1 MVHLRA
7 RIKYHIMESNSIKI
21 KDKVFSPYIRKEELN
36 RIIDQVADRI
46 NADYQGKEPLFLV
59 VLNGAMIFAADLFKR
74 ITVPCTISTIRVSSY
89 CGMSSTGEVK
99 ELAGLTENI
108 TGRDVIIVED
118 IVDTG
123 ITMGHLLKKLR
134 AHQPASLKLCS
145 LLFKP
150 EKFTGDYPIDYLGR
164 AIPNEFVVGY
174 GFDYDEFGR
183 NYPEIYSIKE

>member
-1 MVHLRA
+1 MNS
-7 RIKYHIMESNSIKI
+7 KSIKI
-21 KDKVFSPYIRKEELN
+21 KDKEFSPYIPEAELN
-36 RIIDQVADRI
+36 QIIDQVAEKI
-46 NADYQGKEPLFLV
+46 NTDYQGKEPLFLV
-59 VLNGAMIFAADLFKR
+59 VLNGAMLFASDLLKR
-74 ITVPCTISTIRVSSY
+74 IKVPCNVSTIRVSSY

-99 ELAGLTENI
+99 EVVGLTEDISN
-108 TGRDVIIVED
+108 RDVIIVED

-123 ITMGHLLKKLR
+123 ITMGHLLKQLKV
-134 AHQPASLKLCS
+134 HKPASLKICS

-150 EKFTGDYPIDYLGR
+150 DKFTGNYPIDYLGR